1 MVGLGDKPAPSANR
15 SGAVP
20 SHCVRRREWPLGLP
34 IGFAWV
40 GTLLGRR
47 LHRAVRRETDERRP
61 TEFRDK
67 CCDLEERMRALAEAD
82 GDVFLPNSAPSEPA
96 SHVFI
101 CMEPSLG
108 AWARSKEEAEA
119 KIAAGFRNFHH
130 SVEDFLLHF
139 AIRRYLLEPG
149 ESYHLTDVSKG
160 AMLVARAGRARRERY
175 ARWYELL
182 REELDLVARGD
193 ARIFAV
199 GGAVESFLRQQAL
212 PQAFTRI
219 LHFSGVAARARAEG
233 IVGQEAAFEHHC
245 PTVDLGNVITV
256 ADAVLAR
263 SRIPEPFR
271 SAALARVSGARLTVS
286 RKQLLF
292 NYKLAFGAVRP

>member
-1 MVGLGDKPAPSANR
+1 MAFNAKYG
-15 SGAVP
+15 
-20 SHCVRRREWPLGLP
+20 
-34 IGFAWV
+34 
-40 GTLLGRR
+40 
-47 LHRAVRRETDERRP
+47 
-61 TEFRDK
+61 
-67 CCDLEERMRALAEAD
+67 DLEERMRALAEAD
-82 GDVFLPNSAPSEPA
+82 GDVFLPNSAPSEPVNL
-96 SHVFI
+96 VFI

-108 AWARSKEEAEA
+108 AWARSRAEEEA
-119 KIAAGFRNFHH
+119 KVAAGFRNFHH
-130 SVEDFLLHF
+130 SVEDFLMHF

-160 AMLVARAGRARRERY
+160 AMIVARTGRARRERY

-182 REELDLVARGD
+182 REELDLVASGN

-199 GGAVESFLRQQAL
+199 GGAVESFLRQQAFPRAL
-212 PQAFTRI
+212 TRI

-233 IVGQEAAFEHHC
+233 IVGQEAAFEHFC
-245 PTVDLGNVITV
+245 PTVDLGDVITV

-271 SAALARVSGARLTVS
+271 SEALARVSGARLTLS

-292 NYKLAFGAVRP
+292 NYKLAFGAVRL